1 MSKSLQKTKRSPQ
14 HLEKSYDSEI
24 FNQIMEKE
32 KKGFLPTA
40 FLIGTKNR
48 VTKKAKIQLVAD
60 EIELAT
66 PLASGLNN
74 SDIINQG
81 IGPNPNENEK
91 KKTQTDTRG
100 KGLIELAKV
109 GLVV

>member
-1 MSKSLQKTKRSPQ
+1 M
-14 HLEKSYDSEI
+14 
-24 FNQIMEKE
+24 
-32 KKGFLPTA
+32 
-40 FLIGTKNR
+40 
-48 VTKKAKIQLVAD
+48 VAD

-91 KKTQTDTRG
+91 KKTQTDTKG
-100 KGLIELAKV
+100 KGLMELAKV
-109 GLVV
+109 GLVF

>member
-1 MSKSLQKTKRSPQ
+1 M
-14 HLEKSYDSEI
+14 
-24 FNQIMEKE
+24 
-32 KKGFLPTA
+32 
-40 FLIGTKNR
+40 
-48 VTKKAKIQLVAD
+48 VAD

-109 GLVV
+109 GLVVWIQK